1 MTVQKRTMIAPGD
14 IIGIEYECSHC
25 HARYAVALEFADRL
39 VSACPNCKEQWISSE
54 TPKTSIYADDKALL
68 LFFAR
73 LKDVQAR
80 VLGATVRF
88 EIKNDIE
95 EKA

>member
-1 MTVQKRTMIAPGD
+1 MIAPGD

-25 HARYAVALEFADRL
+25 RARYSVALEFADRL
-39 VSACPNCKEQWISSE
+39 VTFCPNCREPWINLE
-54 TPKTSIYADDKALL
+54 TPKTSTYSDDKALL

-73 LKDVQAR
+73 LKDIQTR

-88 EIKNDIE
+88 EIRNDAE